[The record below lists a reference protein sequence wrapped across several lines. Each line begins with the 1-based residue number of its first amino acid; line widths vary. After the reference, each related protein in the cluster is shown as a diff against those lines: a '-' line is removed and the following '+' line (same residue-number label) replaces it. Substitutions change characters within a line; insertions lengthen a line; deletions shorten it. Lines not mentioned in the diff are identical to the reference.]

1 MIHRR
6 ILQLGAVVGV
16 VGALAG
22 CQVLKT
28 PPPVQT
34 YRFGLPAE
42 LPAVGDNPSTTTVAI
57 RRIEFPTA
65 SGSDRILGV
74 TGTETAYI
82 GGARW
87 VSPAATL
94 FDESLK
100 AAFATRADRI
110 RVLDRREPGASPL
123 VLQVSISTFEA
134 RYSAPGAAPD
144 VVISARGLLRSTKGQ
159 GRTIERVFTVTQP
172 AAENRVSAIVDA
184 FDVATRDINTQ
195 IADWTIQSAK

>member
-16 VGALAG
+16 VVALAG

-28 PPPVQT
+28 PPPAQT

-87 VSPAATL
+87 VSPASTL

-144 VVISARGLLRSTKGQ
+144 VVISARGLLRSTQGQ

>member
-1 MIHRR
+1 M
-6 ILQLGAVVGV
+6 
-16 VGALAG
+16 
-22 CQVLKT
+22 
-28 PPPVQT
+28 
-34 YRFGLPAE
+34 
-42 LPAVGDNPSTTTVAI
+42 
-57 RRIEFPTA
+57 
-65 SGSDRILGV
+65 
-74 TGTETAYI
+74 
-82 GGARW
+82 
-87 VSPAATL
+87 SPASTL

-110 RVLDRREPGASPL
+110 RVLDRREPGATPL

-134 RYSAPGAAPD
+134 RYPAPGAAPD
-144 VVISARGLLRSTKGQ
+144 VVISARGLLRSTQGQ